1 MDAYIVAGYRT
12 AFGKAKKGSL
22 RFTRPDDMAA
32 HVIKHLVQS
41 VPDFDVNRVQ
51 DLLVGN
57 ALPEAEQGLNMARM
71 IALTSLPMHVA
82 GATVNRYCASGLE
95 TIAMA
100 SAKIHVGHAD
110 AIIAGGS
117 ESMSLVPMGGYK
129 VVPNHSVTSEHPDWY
144 FGMGLTAE
152 AVAREYGITREECD
166 EFAVKS
172 HARAAKAIDSKLFAD
187 EIVPMDIEEVYY
199 EGGKKQTRTFTHD
212 TDEGVRPGTSQ
223 EGLARLRPVFAKDG
237 IATAGNSSQT
247 TDGAAFVLV
256 VSEKM
261 LKEYNLTPIA
271 RLTGYG
277 VAGVDP
283 KIMGIGPVEA
293 VPKALKNA
301 NLSLND
307 IATTELN
314 EAFATQSV
322 AVINKLGLDPETTNP
337 HGGAIAMGH
346 PLGCTGAK
354 LSIQAINEAKR
365 RSGKHAMVTACVG
378 GGQGIA
384 GIFEVLN

>member
-22 RFTRPDDMAA
+22 RFTRPDDMAT
-32 HVIKHLVQS
+32 HVIKHLIDS
-41 VPDFDVNRVQ
+41 LPDFDVNRVD
-51 DLLVGN
+51 DLIVGN

-71 IALTSLPMHVA
+71 IALTSLPMHV
-82 GATVNRYCASGLE
+82 GGVTVNRYCASGLE

-100 SAKIHVGHAD
+100 SAKIHAGHAD
-110 AIIAGGS
+110 VIVAGGT
-117 ESMSLVPMGGYK
+117 ESMSLIPMGGYK
-129 VVPNHSVTSEHPDWY
+129 IVPNHHVTNEHPDWY

-152 AVAREYGITREECD
+152 AVAREYDVSREECD
-166 EFAVKS
+166 EFAVRS
-172 HARAAKAIDSKLFAD
+172 HQRAAKALEADTFKD
-187 EIVPMDIEEVYY
+187 EIVPMELEEVYY
-199 EGGKKQTRTFTHD
+199 KDGKKQTRKFTHAK
-212 TDEGVRPGTSQ
+212 DEGVRPDSTVDA
-223 EGLARLRPVFAKDG
+223 LAKLRPVFAKDG
-237 IATAGNSSQT
+237 VVTAGNSSQT

-256 VSEKM
+256 VSEAI

-271 RLTGYG
+271 QLKGYG
-277 VAGVDP
+277 VAGVNP

-293 VPKALKNA
+293 VPKALKTA
-301 NLSLND
+301 GLSLND
-307 IATTELN
+307 ITTTELN

-322 AVINKLGLDPETTNP
+322 AVIKKLGLDPETTNP

-354 LSIQAINEAKR
+354 LSIQAINETKR
-365 RSGKHAMVTACVG
+365 RGGKYGMVTACVG

-384 GIFEVLN
+384 GIFEVL